1 MIRSV
6 LAVLAGI
13 VVLTVTSFAIEAA
26 ADPLLMRMFPHALP
40 NEAVMSQNVPAKLFM
55 VFYTMLCVAA
65 GGYVTAWVARRS
77 KMWHAIIMGAIE
89 AALTVWVMIKFSHHA
104 PLWSWILG
112 IGLIVPAAWLGGVIR
127 AKRTKIQPS

>member
-6 LAVLAGI
+6 LAVFAGI

-26 ADPLLMRMFPHALP
+26 ADPLMMWMFPHALP
-40 NEAVMSQNVPAKLFM
+40 NQAAMSQNVPAKLFM
-55 VFYTMLCVAA
+55 MLYTMICVAA
-65 GGYVTAWVARRS
+65 GGYVTAWLARRS
-77 KMWHAIIMGAIE
+77 KVWHAVVMGVVE
-89 AALTVWVMIKFSHHA
+89 AALTVWVMVKFPAHA

-127 AKRTKIQPS
+127 AKRTKFQPS